1 MPTVEE
7 ARFPQLSRR
16 SALGLLAGA
25 AAVPF
30 VRSSA
35 RADDLLRMAT
45 INIDSGLEPY
55 YALDGGF
62 FKTAGLQ
69 VEFQQFNNG
78 QAIATAI
85 AGGALDIAISNVVAM
100 TQAHAK
106 NFPFVILAPGAVYLA
121 SDPTTVMMVPKAST
135 IQTAR
140 DLAGKTVACNGING
154 IPQYCT
160 RAWVDK
166 NGGDSSGMKFV
177 EMNFA
182 QMMDALGSAR
192 VDAACVTEPFIT
204 EAKTTG
210 RSIGLPFDACAP
222 RFVLSVYIATREWA
236 EGHRD
241 IVKRFQNAILQTAV
255 WSNHNQDKT
264 ALMLMKYSK
273 LPEAT
278 AKTMRRAYFAE
289 KWSTA
294 EAQPVVDMTAKYGNV
309 PSFAIEDMLFRA

>member
-1 MPTVEE
+1 MN
-7 ARFPQLSRR
+7 R
-16 SALGLLAGA
+16 SAALGFIGGA
-25 AAVPF
+25 SALPF
-30 VRSSA
+30 LSGVA
-35 RADDLLRMAT
+35 RADDVALRMAT
-45 INIDSGLEPY
+45 INIDSTAQPY
-55 YALDGGF
+55 FAQEGGF
-62 FKTAGLQ
+62 FKTAGLK

-78 QAIATAI
+78 QAIAAAV
-85 AGGALDIAISNVVAM
+85 AGGALDIAVSNIVAM

-106 NFPFVILAPGAVYLA
+106 SVPFVIVAPGAVYLA
-121 SDPTTVMMVPKAST
+121 SDPTTVMMVPKGSP
-135 IQTAR
+135 INGPR

-166 NGGDSSGMKFV
+166 SGADSSGMKFV

-204 EAKTTG
+204 EAKSTG
-210 RSIGLPFDACAP
+210 RAIGTPFDACAP
-222 RFVLSVYIATREWA
+222 RFLLDVFISTREWA
-236 EGHRD
+236 ANNRD
-241 IVKRFQNAILQTAV
+241 AIRRFQTANAQAAV

-264 ALMLMKYSK
+264 AEILIKYTK

-278 AKTMRRAYFAE
+278 ARTMRRAVFTE
-289 KWSTA
+289 KWDVA

-309 PSFAIEDMLFRA
+309 PRFAIEDMLYRG